1 MIDVNVTRDKV
12 EEFKENLKIG
22 AKVNY
27 RTPVYSLDESSRYS
41 KVDNEAFVVEK
52 LKNVAVVEYMAKRG
66 RSTVPARATMPYKEI
81 YLQKHGYIW

>member
-1 MIDVNVTRDKV
+1 MIDVNVTREKI
-12 EEFKENLKIG
+12 ETFKNSLEIG

-41 KVDNEAFVVEK
+41 KVDNKAIVTKK

-66 RSTVPARATMPYKEI
+66 RSTVRMTGAIPYKEM
-81 YLQKHGYIW
+81 YLLEKGFQY

>member
-1 MIDVNVTRDKV
+1 MIEVNVTLCKV

-41 KVDNEAFVVEK
+41 KVDNEATVTKK
-52 LKNVAVVEYMAKRG
+52 LKNVAIVEDMAKRG
-66 RSTVPARATMPYKEI
+66 RSTVRMTGAMPYKEM
-81 YLQKHGYIW
+81 YLLNRGYQY

>member
-27 RTPVYSLDESSRYS
+27 RTPIYSLDESSRYS
-41 KVDNEAFVVEK
+41 KVDNEARVIKK
-52 LKNVAVVEYMAKRG
+52 LKNVAIVEYMAKRG
-66 RSTVPARATMPYKEI
+66 RSTVPYKEM
-81 YLQKHGYIW
+81 YLLNKGFQY